1 MFTNELRLVRSGRE
15 HIIPLSFR
23 IREEH
28 PEATQM
34 AKSKGPKFYAVAV
47 GRVAGI
53 YNTWD
58 ECKAQVR
65 VSPRF
70 AISHAR
76 HAWRCQF
83 QLQLGMISSPSP
95 TCISVV
101 CRHRDTVVP
110 SSRVSRRA
118 MKPKRS
124 VPTQDHHRQLPPPL
138 PLHLPAMRWVR
149 TKGRKDLARIKSPLP
164 LDSSRKPRN

>member
-65 VSPRF
+65 VSPD
-70 AISHAR
+70 
-76 HAWRCQF
+76 
-83 QLQLGMISSPSP
+83 SPSA
-95 TCISVV
+95 T
-101 CRHRDTVVP
+101 
-110 SSRVSRRA
+110 
-118 MKPKRS
+118 
-124 VPTQDHHRQLPPPL
+124 
-138 PLHLPAMRWVR
+138 PAMR
-149 TKGRKDLARIKSPLP
+149 GAANFNCNLG
-164 LDSSRKPRN
+164 